1 MDIVCDE
8 KDPHFW
14 PTVLTVCDQSHGGI
28 VRLSVCRE
36 LQPRGETIQIHRTPC
51 GKRTGPIGLV
61 ISSESS
67 GIREC
72 VVVAAFARLE
82 LMAFARQR
90 VEAFR
95 A

>member
-1 MDIVCDE
+1 MDIICDE

-14 PTVLTVCDQSHGGI
+14 PTVLSVCEQSHGGI

-36 LQPRGETIQIHRTPC
+36 LQPRGETIKIHRTPC
-51 GKRTGPIGLV
+51 GNRTGPIGLV

-72 VVVAAFARLE
+72 VIVAVFARIEMLT
-82 LMAFARQR
+82 FARQR
-90 VEAFR
+90 VDAIR